1 MRLNEIQQFCKQLL
15 SRVAYPRIGT
25 MVGLQEE
32 LGKLAEVIM
41 DLEIYEKPL
50 DKNTLDKKCS
60 EVFFSFVDLC
70 NSYDVELEKICE
82 NRIQDI
88 KRKINKWEKEHGEIL
103 RDKRKK
109 FD

>member
-1 MRLNEIQQFCKQLL
+1 MQLNEIQKFCRELL
-15 SRVAYPRIGT
+15 SKVSYPRVGT
-25 MVGLQEE
+25 IIGLQEE

-41 DLEIYEKPL
+41 EIEIYGKPF
-50 DKNTLDKKCS
+50 DKNRIEQKCS

-70 NSYDVELEKICE
+70 NSYGIELDKVSKSRIKEIEK
-82 NRIQDI
+82 
-88 KRKINKWEKEHGEIL
+88 KINRWEKEHGETL